1 MSSRPDALNGFNPA
15 SVRQPAGA
23 ARARS
28 SRTLLPL
35 VVALVGAGL
44 VAVAGAAI
52 ALNGLLTDDGPT
64 IALGL
69 ADLAIA
75 AYLGAV
81 VARLARD

>member
-1 MSSRPDALNGFNPA
+1 MTSRPDALHGFNPA

-23 ARARS
+23 ASAGS

-35 VVALVGAGL
+35 ALALVGAGL
-44 VAVAGAAI
+44 VAGAAI
-52 ALNGLLTDDGPT
+52 ALNGLLTDDQPT

-69 ADLAIA
+69 ANLAVA

-81 VARLARD
+81 IARLAKH

>member
-1 MSSRPDALNGFNPA
+1 MSSRPDALHGFNPA

-35 VVALVGAGL
+35 AVALVGAGL
-44 VAVAGAAI
+44 VAGAAI

-69 ADLAIA
+69 ADLAVA
-75 AYLGAV
+75 SYLSAV